1 MRTTPISLPVGL
13 EVNALNIT
21 LNELLGLATSAIP
34 LPFFAGPFIVE
45 RQFVNK
51 ALQVAYN
58 FTVASRVSLVDIL
71 RPLTNLTNSLGSL
84 TSTLSGVTSGLT
96 STVGSVTSGVG
107 GVVGGVTSG
116 VGGVVG
122 GVTSG
127 VGGVVGGLTS
137 TLTLG
142 GLHLK
147 RDLEPTLEVAGAAD
161 L

>member
-1 MRTTPISLPVGL
+1 MVADVTDAHYAGLPG
-13 EVNALNIT
+13 
-21 LNELLGLATSAIP
+21 
-34 LPFFAGPFIVE
+34 
-45 RQFVNK
+45 
-51 ALQVAYN
+51 
-58 FTVASRVSLVDIL
+58 VSLVDIL

-107 GVVGGVTSG
+107 GVVGGLTSG

-127 VGGVVGGLTS
+127 VGGVVGGVTS

-147 RDLEPTLEVAGAAD
+147 RDRDSTLEDGGSGRPVAPSSPSKRELLDVLNLGTSSLHLLGPVSGTAVTT
-161 L
+161 